1 MLNRDEAAYI
11 EELKEKFGERYN
23 DKFIEILKYGYPGNL
38 LEYKKKNASLD
49 QEDDEL
55 PELLVKDEMD
65 YLTTRNESRSRHS
78 YLSPIVKGEDI
89 CYKVLGYYFG
99 FNFICRHCITNKVL
113 EKYRDILT
121 PVYYGMGLQQLVC
134 YLCNIQI
141 EEFYGW
147 PLEGEK
153 RPKEKSVGALTSDED
168 WEDIPDFEEIIGPID
183 VLNPAYCG
191 TLEEYYIRKN
201 TDWSQILGF
210 TKYRKKKRKKTDESA
225 IGMGKRYL
233 ADEDIPAEELQIISE
248 LRKQK
253 VPISFDPPYSTKRFQ
268 IFQSRPKVFLDKSLS
283 SDKTLSTMNIILEKL
298 ISKTPFTM
306 LQHPK
311 FGFPNT
317 WSTTVWIYHKYRS
330 YFSTFGKGITIQAA
344 MCSGFGEMLE
354 RIQGLQFRSF
364 NRYKPQLAF
373 LSKTKKEI
381 SEIDDSLNR
390 EFLDILRANTAV
402 PSALIADYKAHKNF
416 NYYLKYHKF
425 KDLLKQDH
433 YIWIK
438 NALHH
443 NTTGLAAGNSYEEA
457 IMEAIFEIVERY
469 CSFTTLHNQIALPTV
484 SKSKLSGPIKDTI
497 DKIEKSG
504 VIGVTIYDASLVGI
518 PTAAVLIDLKKY
530 RLNDFTHEKY
540 MLKFGAGSTF
550 NVAVERCITET
561 LQGQHAL
568 EGNSLAQKSFTNSM
582 KVLYKLFNIKDIAG
596 KRNFLTD
603 YYARS
608 GIYSSKMLNFLI
620 NPDPSKIKKDIQY
633 KEFASDDL
641 YDEVQ
646 SAFDIFKER
655 KYRAYMKDLNFL
667 DFPTVKIFIPEL
679 NVGYLN
685 LMYYTT
691 RDIEDFKVKIISQ
704 ISSLRPEDLDIMLD
718 PYMAIQAFGITSAA
732 NLLSIRTIQLEKISA
747 ALFLGKLAH
756 AFSRMDIA
764 RRYYRLHNLQETL
777 YGYRNKAISKIE
789 MNKSP
794 EDVKD
799 EIFRIIPNCLSSC
812 DNCKFQ
818 AQCKYTYLK
827 QYQKM
832 LAEENGL
839 LELISGY

>member
-1 MLNRDEAAYI
+1 MEINLSRDEDTYI
-11 EELKEKFGERYN
+11 KQLKKKFGPRYYK
-23 DKFIEILKYGYPGNL
+23 KFFEVLDYGYPSRNGRWAVFDRDSRIKGDIVARL
-38 LEYKKKNASLD
+38 LL
-49 QEDDEL
+49 
-55 PELLVKDEMD
+55 KDEEE
-65 YLTTRNESRSRHS
+65 YLKTFTVDSYNRH
-78 YLSPIVKGEDI
+78 
-89 CYKVLGYYFG
+89 KVLGYYFG
-99 FNFICRHCITNKVL
+99 YQYICRHCITDVVL

-121 PVYYGMGLQQLVC
+121 PVFIDDEIHGLIC
-134 YLCNIQI
+134 SLCKIMVDDFYQW
-141 EEFYGW
+141 EKEF
-147 PLEGEK
+147 K
-153 RPKEKSVGALTSDED
+153 MRKEDFAKKKKMTIGAVQSDEFVD
-168 WEDIPDFEEIIGPID
+168 DTPDFEEIIGPID
-183 VLNPAYCG
+183 VTNPGYCDS
-191 TLEEYYIRKN
+191 LEEYRTRKKM
-201 TDWSQILGF
+201 DWSQIIGF
-210 TKYRKKKRKKTDESA
+210 AKYRKKKRKKTDESA
-225 IGMGKRYL
+225 IGITRRDIT
-233 ADEDIPAEELQIISE
+233 DEDISAEELEILAD
-248 LRKQK
+248 LRKEK
-253 VPISFDPPYSTKRFQ
+253 VPILYDPTYTSKRFQ
-268 IFQSRPKVFLDKSLS
+268 VFESRPKVFLDKSLS
-283 SDKTLSTMNIILEKL
+283 ADKTLSTMNIILEKL

-317 WSTTVWIYHKYRS
+317 WSTTIWIYHKYRS
-330 YFSTFGKGITIQAA
+330 YFSTFGKGLTVQAA
-344 MCSGFGEMLE
+344 MCSGFGEMIE

-373 LSKTKKEI
+373 LSKTKEQI
-381 SEIDDSLNR
+381 SDIDDSLNR
-390 EFLDILRANTAV
+390 EFLDILRKNSV
-402 PSALIADYKAHKNF
+402 WPNEEPSALLADYKSHKNF
-416 NYYLKYHKF
+416 EYYFKYHQF
-425 KDLLKQDH
+425 KDLLNPDH

-484 SKSKLSGPIKDTI
+484 PKSKLSGSIKDTI

-504 VIGVTIYDASLVGI
+504 EIGVTIYDASLVGI

-530 RLNDFTHEKY
+530 SLRDFHHEKY

-561 LQGQHAL
+561 LQGQKAL

-582 KVLYKLFNIKDIAG
+582 KMLYKLFDIKNIASRRD
-596 KRNFLTD
+596 FLTD

-608 GIYSSKMLNFLI
+608 GIYSSQMLSFLT
-620 NPDPSKIKKDIQY
+620 NPEKAQIKKDIQY

-655 KYRAYMKDLNFL
+655 KYRVYMMDMNFL
-667 DFPTVKIFIPEL
+667 DFPTIKIFIPEL

-685 LMYYTT
+685 LMYYTS
-691 RDIEDFKVKIISQ
+691 RDIEDFKVKIITHVAFLTPS
-704 ISSLRPEDLDIMLD
+704 ELDILLD
-718 PYMAIQAFGITSAA
+718 PYMAIQAFGLTSAA
-732 NLLSIRTIQLEKISA
+732 NLMSIRTIQLEKISA

-756 AFSRMDIA
+756 AFNRMDIA
-764 RRYYRLHNLQETL
+764 NKYYKLHNLQETF
-777 YGYRNKAISKIE
+777 YGNGDNAISKTE
-789 MNKSP
+789 MSKSSQ
-794 EDVKD
+794 DVKK
-799 EIFRIIPNCLSSC
+799 EMFQIIPNCLSSC

-827 QYQKM
+827 QYQNM
-832 LAEENGL
+832 LAEKYDL